1 MTEKRRQTIVEFLK
15 NSGRKS
21 NRHRLIYK
29 YFNDT
34 DFYHLGPL
42 LIGLALGEPCS
53 NIIDYQSVW
62 DEGSS
67 GTIHAK
73 FPETTSSWHMTVTF
87 DSPIT
92 DFEVYVGG
100 KDTEKDFN
108 F

>member
-1 MTEKRRQTIVEFLK
+1 M
-15 NSGRKS
+15 
-21 NRHRLIYK
+21 
-29 YFNDT
+29 
-34 DFYHLGPL
+34 
-42 LIGLALGEPCS
+42 ALGEPCS

-100 KDTEKDFN
+100 KVTKEEVN
-108 F
+108 PYICA